1 MKKVFTTFLL
11 LLFSSIVYGQEK
23 IVYLDTNF
31 LLSQSE
37 VGKYV
42 NSELKKINDKNNEEF
57 KKIELNIKSSEEKLL
72 KQKNILKKEDYEI
85 KISDLKNEFISYQEQ
100 RKKKNAELTKLR
112 NRAVNKI
119 LKHINEILTK
129 YSENKSISLIIEKKN
144 VVIGKTDLD
153 VTSDILLMLNKK
165 IKKIELQLWQI
176 D

>member
-1 MKKVFTTFLL
+1 MKKVFITFFLL
-11 LLFSSIVYGQEK
+11 LYSSIVYGQEK

-42 NSELKKINDKNNEEF
+42 NSKLKKINDKNNEEF
-57 KKIELNIKSSEEKLL
+57 KEIELNIKSSEEKLI

-100 RKKKNAELTKLR
+100 RKKKNADLTKLR
-112 NRAVNKI
+112 NRAGNEI

-153 VTSDILLMLNKK
+153 VTSDILSLLNKK
-165 IKKIELQLWQI
+165 IKKIELQ
-176 D
+176 